1 MIIYKIYI
9 LNDMKNAN
17 VFLDHY
23 TKQAKVNKKIFR
35 SCLHIKTYFHL
46 ILSMNLKHCN
56 IVLGYYSDAIS
67 TYEPK

>member
-9 LNDMKNAN
+9 LNDMKKAN

-35 SCLHIKTYFHL
+35 SCLHIKT
-46 ILSMNLKHCN
+46 
-56 IVLGYYSDAIS
+56 
-67 TYEPK
+67 